1 MFSLFNKKKTITTN
15 EFNQVVEGTS
25 LTKEA
30 WKRLKKNKMAIVG
43 LIVVIIY
50 ALIAIFADSFP
61 LYPYD
66 EVVTE
71 HQHLKPSFTKTSGDL
86 MLEKKMQDLYYNAW
100 KQGRLVVGEENDAK
114 IKYWISEDKTNKVW
128 NFLYAAGEEQREA
141 GTFEWSSS
149 DLKAIEKVEDKVQ
162 NDVMVTINGLY
173 KNVNGKKVNIEK
185 LSYTE
190 LADIYAAMLSID
202 RAQLDASVV
211 KELKMALVNEIKA
224 NDSSISNED
233 ANAQA
238 DIDFDNFSEKEFET
252 KAKANIYGKIETQ
265 VKRDALKTVKADLK
279 ADPSMS
285 FPYNDYQELSYG
297 ISADVTATK
306 THHRRYY
313 LGTDYLGR
321 DMLSRIVYGSRVS
334 IGIGLVGTITSIL
347 IGILVGSLAGYIGGR
362 VDYYLMRFVD
372 VMYGL
377 PYMLL
382 VIIMMAIFDRS
393 IINLFIALALIS
405 WLTIARMVRGQIM
418 SLKNQ
423 EYVEAARSMGAS
435 TARIITRHMIP
446 NSLSIIIVYSTIRIP
461 NFIMQESFLSFLG
474 LGVQAPYASWGSLIG
489 DAVSSMTLYPWKLIF
504 PSLTMVIFL
513 FAMNFLGDGL
523 RDAFDPQ
530 SKNQL

>member
-1 MFSLFNKKKTITTN
+1 MFSKKKKNVTTN
-15 EFNQVVEGTS
+15 EFNQIVEGTS

-30 WKRLKKNKMAIVG
+30 WKRLKKNKMAILG

-50 ALIAIFADSFP
+50 ALIAICADMFP

-71 HQHLKPSFTKTSGDL
+71 HQHLKPSFSKTSGEL

-100 KQGRLVVGEENDAK
+100 KQGRLVVGEENDAM
-114 IKYWISEDKTNKVW
+114 IKNWIANDKTNKVW
-128 NFLYAAGEEQREA
+128 SYLLEAGEAQRAAGA
-141 GTFEWSSS
+141 FEWSKS
-149 DLKAIEKVEDKVQ
+149 DLSAIEKVEDKIQ

-173 KNVNGKKVNIEK
+173 KNVNGKNTNLKK
-185 LSYTE
+185 LNYNE
-190 LADIYAAMLSID
+190 IADIYASMLGLD
-202 RAQLDASVV
+202 RAVLDTSVE
-211 KELKMALVNEIKA
+211 KELKMALVNEIKSK
-224 NDSSISNED
+224 DSEISTED
-233 ANAQA
+233 ATAQA
-238 DIDFDNFSEKEFET
+238 EIDYANFSEKDFET
-252 KAKANIYGKIETQ
+252 KAKANVYGKIETQ
-265 VKRDALKTVKADLK
+265 VKRDALKTVKANLK
-279 ADPSMS
+279 ENPSQT
-285 FPYNDYQELSYG
+285 FPYEEHQELSYG
-297 ISADVTATK
+297 ISADILATK
-306 THHRRYY
+306 THDRRYY

-489 DAVSSMTLYPWKLIF
+489 DAVSSMTLYPWKLIY

>member
-1 MFSLFNKKKTITTN
+1 MFSKKNKNITTN

-30 WKRLKKNKMAIVG
+30 WKRLKKNKMAIIG

-50 ALIAIFADSFP
+50 ALIAICADLFP

-71 HQHLKPSFTKTSGDL
+71 HQHLKPSFTLTSGEL

-100 KQGRLVVGEENDAK
+100 KQGRLVVGEENDQM
-114 IKYWISEDKTNKVW
+114 IKNWISQDKTNKVW
-128 NFLYAAGEEQREA
+128 NYLYKEGEAQREA
-141 GTFEWSSS
+141 GIFEWSSS
-149 DLKAIEKVEDKVQ
+149 DIKAIEKVEDKIL
-162 NDVMVTINGLY
+162 NDVMVSINGLY
-173 KNVNGKKVNIEK
+173 KDIDGKKTNIK
-185 LSYTE
+185 KASYSDMM
-190 LADIYAAMLSID
+190 DIYASMLNID
-202 RAQLDASVV
+202 RSVLESSV
-211 KELKMALVNEIKA
+211 EKELKMALVNEIKA
-224 NDSSISNED
+224 NDSEISTED
-233 ANAQA
+233 ATLQA
-238 DIDFDNFSEKEFET
+238 EIDYSNYSEKDFEA

-265 VKRDALKTVKADLK
+265 VKRDALKNVKAAIK
-279 ADPSMS
+279 EDPTKS
-285 FPYNDYQELSYG
+285 FPYDEVQELSYG
-297 ISADVTATK
+297 ILADITAAK
-306 THHRRYY
+306 THDRRYY

-393 IINLFIALALIS
+393 IINLFIALAMIS
-405 WLTIARMVRGQIM
+405 WLTIARMVRGQVM

-435 TARIITRHMIP
+435 TPRIIARHMIP

-489 DAVSSMTLYPWKLIF
+489 DAVNSMTLYPWKLIY

>member
-1 MFSLFNKKKTITTN
+1 MFSKKNKNVTTN
-15 EFNQVVEGTS
+15 EFNQIVEGTS

-50 ALIAIFADSFP
+50 ALVAIFADLFP

-71 HQHLKPSFTKTSGDL
+71 HQHLRPSFTKTSGEL
-86 MLEKKMQDLYYNAW
+86 MLDKKMQDLYYSAW
-100 KQGRLVVGEENDAK
+100 KSGRLVVGDENDAM
-114 IKYWISEDKTNKVW
+114 IKHWISQDKTNKVW
-128 NFLYAAGEEQREA
+128 DFLYEQGEAQREA
-141 GTFEWSSS
+141 GTFNWSSS
-149 DLKAIEKVEDKVQ
+149 DLKAIEKVEDKIL
-162 NDVMVTINGLY
+162 NDVMVTVDGIY
-173 KNVNGKKVNIEK
+173 KVVDGKNTNIEK
-185 LSYTE
+185 LNYS
-190 LADIYAAMLSID
+190 DMLSIY
-202 RAQLDASVV
+202 ASMLGLDEAVV
-211 KELKMALVNEIKA
+211 DAAVAKELKTALVNEIKA
-224 NDSSISNED
+224 NDSEISSAD
-233 ANAQA
+233 AQA
-238 DIDFDNFSEKEFET
+238 QAEIDFENFSEKEFET
-252 KAKANIYGKIETQ
+252 KAKANVFGKIETQ
-265 VKRDALKTVKADLK
+265 IKRDALKTVKAEIK
-279 ADPSMS
+279 ENPSKT
-285 FPYNDYQELSYG
+285 FPYTENQEFAAYG
-297 ISADVTATK
+297 VTAEITASK
-306 THHRRYY
+306 THDRRYY

-393 IINLFIALALIS
+393 IINLFIALAMIS

-489 DAVSSMTLYPWKLIF
+489 DAVNSMTLYPWKLIY